1 MPSALC
7 PSTFAWRWPH
17 WWAIAQTLLDH
28 SWQRRWTERAWCGLL
43 QGVTTKDSAAGPPDV
58 YPNAFDSVNAWTPYI
73 DNDGIQTMELT
84 IRT

>member
-1 MPSALC
+1 
-7 PSTFAWRWPH
+7 
-17 WWAIAQTLLDH
+17 
-28 SWQRRWTERAWCGLL
+28 
-43 QGVTTKDSAAGPPDV
+43 V